1 MHCLTVQE
9 EASAYAVFDADMP
22 EPYGI
27 PVVFQCG
34 CMSID
39 GCEHHYL
46 IMQRLGT
53 DLEVLIHQGAI
64 SQRNFLQ
71 VQAHNCF
78 VP

>member
-1 MHCLTVQE
+1 MQCLAVQE

-22 EPYGI
+22 ETYGI

-34 CMSID
+34 SVSID
-39 GCEHHYL
+39 DCEHHYL

-53 DLEVLIHQGAI
+53 DLEDLTHQGAI

-71 VQAHNCF
+71 VQT
-78 VP
+78 